1 MTYFLAHASI
11 LKLRDKYP
19 ELPRPFKI
27 VANFKIRGR
36 EMPVTSMLGMLVT
49 AFVWLVLVIT
59 QTYSRWVGL
68 AWMLFGLGMYFL
80 FRRLRRASPSQTD
93 GSPTGLTGDKQ

>member
-27 VANFKIRGR
+27 GANFKIGGR
-36 EMPVTSMLGMLVT
+36 EMPVTSVLGMLVT

-68 AWMLFGLGMYFL
+68 GWMALGLGIYFL
-80 FRRLRRASPSQTD
+80 FRWRKAGVSESS
-93 GSPTGLTGDKQ
+93 G